1 MMRYLLATAGALALI
16 SSVGLAQAAEV
27 GTTTTVVR
35 SSTAPDTMGH
45 KRVTVKRHVDR
56 YGHLVTK
63 KKIHREGLSG
73 SSTTR
78 VKKSY
83 DPMTGTVTKERSTE
97 LR

>member
-1 MMRYLLATAGALALI
+1 MMRYLLATAAAVALI

-27 GTTTTVVR
+27 GTTTTVIR
-35 SSTAPDTMGH
+35 SATTPDAMGH
-45 KRVTVKRHVDR
+45 KRVTVKRHVNR
-56 YGHLVTK
+56 YGQLVTK

-78 VKKSY
+78 IKKRY

-97 LR
+97 LH

>member
-1 MMRYLLATAGALALI
+1 MMRYLLAIGGAVALMSNI
-16 SSVGLAQAAEV
+16 ALAQAAEV
-27 GTTTTVVR
+27 GTTTTVIH
-35 SSTAPDTMGH
+35 SGTAPDAMGH
-45 KRVTVKRHVDR
+45 KRVTVKKHVNR
-56 YGHLVTK
+56 YGQLVTK

-83 DPMTGTVTKERSTE
+83 DPASGTVTKERSTE